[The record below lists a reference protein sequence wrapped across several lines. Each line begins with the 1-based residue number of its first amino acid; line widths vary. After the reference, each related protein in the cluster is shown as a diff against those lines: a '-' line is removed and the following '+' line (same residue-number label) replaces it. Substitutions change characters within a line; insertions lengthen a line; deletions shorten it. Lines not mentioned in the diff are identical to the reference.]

1 MKNKNFKKNDYKIA
15 VIGLGYIGATLAFE
29 FSKKINTVG
38 FDISLSR
45 VNQLN
50 KNFDKNLE
58 INFRDLSQKNKKKIF
73 TNNRNELKDSNV
85 YILTVPTPV
94 NKKNEPDLKA
104 IKNAIN
110 IISKFIK
117 RKDIIVLESTV
128 YPGLTEGIFRKYIEE
143 KSKLKFNEDFFL
155 GYSPERVNPGDK
167 KNNLKN
173 VTKIVSGS
181 DLRTTKILSN
191 LYNLICNK
199 IHTAENIIIAESA
212 KIIENC
218 QRDINIA
225 FMNELQI
232 YFDKINIDVNKVLN
246 AASTKWNFLN
256 FHPGL
261 VGGHCIG
268 VDPYY
273 LLHEFKRKKI
283 KSKIIKNARN
293 VNQNMTKYFLKKI
306 LFFFKKNKII
316 SQNNKII
323 IIGATFK
330 ENCPDQRNSKNI
342 DLALYLDKLK
352 FTTTI
357 VDPYIKKIETN
368 TLNKI
373 KILKK
378 YSLEKINQYD
388 AAIFAVPHTEF
399 LKNNFYKNIK
409 IPKLKLREF

>member
-199 IHTAENIIIAESA
+199 I
-212 KIIENC
+212 
-218 QRDINIA
+218 
-225 FMNELQI
+225 
-232 YFDKINIDVNKVLN
+232 
-246 AASTKWNFLN
+246 
-256 FHPGL
+256 
-261 VGGHCIG
+261 
-268 VDPYY
+268 
-273 LLHEFKRKKI
+273 
-283 KSKIIKNARN
+283 
-293 VNQNMTKYFLKKI
+293 
-306 LFFFKKNKII
+306 
-316 SQNNKII
+316 
-323 IIGATFK
+323 
-330 ENCPDQRNSKNI
+330 
-342 DLALYLDKLK
+342 
-352 FTTTI
+352 
-357 VDPYIKKIETN
+357 
-368 TLNKI
+368 
-373 KILKK
+373 
-378 YSLEKINQYD
+378 
-388 AAIFAVPHTEF
+388 
-399 LKNNFYKNIK
+399 
-409 IPKLKLREF
+409 

>member
-1 MKNKNFKKNDYKIA
+1 MKNKSFNKNDYKIA

-58 INFRDLSQKNKKKIF
+58 INFRDLRQKNKKKIF
-73 TNNRNELKDSNV
+73 TNNKNELRDCNV
-85 YILTVPTPV
+85 FILTVPTPV

-104 IKNAIN
+104 IKHAVN
-110 IISKFIK
+110 IIAKFIK

-128 YPGLTEGIFRKYIEE
+128 YPGLTLGMFRKFIEK
-143 KSKLKFNEDFFL
+143 KSKLTFNKDFFL

-173 VTKIVSGS
+173 VTKIISGS
-181 DLRTTKILSN
+181 DLGTTKILSKI
-191 LYNLICNK
+191 YNLICNK
-199 IHTAENIIIAESA
+199 IYIEENIIIAESA

-232 YFDKINIDVNKVLN
+232 YFDKINVDINKVLN
-246 AASTKWNFLN
+246 AAATKWNFLN

-273 LLHEFKRKKI
+273 LLHEFKRNKI

-293 VNQNMTKYFLKKI
+293 INQNMTKYFLKKI
-306 LFFFKKNKII
+306 LVFFKKNKII
-316 SQNNKII
+316 SESSKII
-323 IIGATFK
+323 FIGATFK

-342 DLALYLDKLK
+342 DLALHLDKLK
-352 FTTTI
+352 FNMSI
-357 VDPYIKKIETN
+357 IDPYIKNIERN
-368 TLNKI
+368 TSNKI
-373 KILKK
+373 KILNS
-378 YSLEKINQYD
+378 YSLGKINEYD
-388 AAIFAVPHTEF
+388 AAIFAVPHNQF
-399 LKNNFYKNIK
+399 LKDDLYNKITIPNF
-409 IPKLKLREF
+409 KLREF